1 MEGPFTE
8 SRKITLNGNTPKTN
22 GTGIFGVYNGKSENN
37 ETYEIKLKVFSIE
50 NNSKKD
56 EITILL
62 NRDGVELWKLKVA
75 ALPGNLESLH
85 LSYSYNGTAY
95 KANWTQEQSSG
106 NNQQF
111 MLKLSNDHK
120 FLEFVF
126 NKLAQSG
133 NFSLKSNF
141 IAEII
146 EALFRD

>member
-8 SRKITLNGNTPKTN
+8 SRKITLNGNTPKSN
-22 GTGIFGVYNGKSENN
+22 GTGVFGVYNGKSENN
-37 ETYEIKLKVFSIE
+37 ETYEIKLKVLIE
-50 NNSKKD
+50 NNPRNED
-56 EITILL
+56 LTILL

-85 LSYSYNGTAY
+85 LSYSYNGTVY
-95 KANWTQEQSSG
+95 KANWTQEQSSE
-106 NNQQF
+106 NMQQF

>member
-8 SRKITLNGNTPKTN
+8 SRKITLNGNKPKRN

-37 ETYEIKLKVFSIE
+37 ETYEIKLKVLIE
-50 NNSKKD
+50 NNPRNED
-56 EITILL
+56 LTILL
-62 NRDGVELWKLKVA
+62 NRDGVELWKVKMA
-75 ALPGNLESLH
+75 SRPGNLESLH

-95 KANWTQEQSSG
+95 KANWTQEQSSE
-106 NNQQF
+106 NMQQF